1 MKTDFS
7 HCRNFFIFHPS
18 PLVMCLIW
26 VSYSLH
32 FYKFCNPW
40 CLNLIFVFS
49 SSLPFFPFAS
59 FPVLFLYF
67 FYSFLSYILIFFFL
81 QTSLL
86 HEVKNPSL
94 SLLVPVCLVPLLK
107 LFPKVFTGLRFS
119 IPYL

>member
-32 FYKFCNPW
+32 FYKFCNLW

-67 FYSFLSYILIFFFL
+67 FYSFLSYILIFFSFKL
-81 QTSLL
+81 LFYIKLRIRLSLYL
-86 HEVKNPSL
+86 SL
-94 SLLVPVCLVPLLK
+94 SV
-107 LFPKVFTGLRFS
+107 
-119 IPYL
+119 